1 MRAIAVGLITLVV
14 VTLSACIADPAIG
27 GAEAEVRVTAEYEQ
41 PPAWMEMPISIGG
54 DAYFVEI
61 TGPQT
66 AGGEVRADGFI
77 VALAPG
83 HYRIEVVTRP
93 WSDAVAIDVMSG
105 EARREFGPA
114 TARCSADV
122 DLQGLGVAVVHYT
135 AVGGEVCRLE
145 AQS

>member
-27 GAEAEVRVTAEYEQ
+27 DAEAEVRVTAEYEQ

-54 DAYFVEI
+54 YAYFVEI

-66 AGGEVRADGFI
+66 AGGEVRAEGFI

-83 HYRIEVVTRP
+83 QYRIEVVTRP
-93 WSDAVAIDVMSG
+93 RSDAVAIDVMSG
-105 EARREFGPA
+105 EARDEFGPV

-122 DLQGLGVAVVHYT
+122 DLQAQGVAVVHYT
-135 AVGGEVCRLE
+135 AVGGETCRLE